1 MPFKNGMSIIFIVY
15 ANTLSKLTW
24 LAIRG
29 SPASLNVESTFFWYY
44 PTVPIFFYSIRL
56 LFKMYPY
63 LKLIETVS
71 LVLSTDPASSC
82 TSIQL
87 YYHLLKF
94 KHCKIKRQE
103 SALTHTHIR
112 KLKRLY
118 EHLAIITTS
127 PPACCLRS
135 FFSSLHFFFGSRTK
149 LEKPFSILIFLAP
162 CLLPLAYHTF
172 SSNSY
177 WL

>member
-71 LVLSTDPASSC
+71 LVLSTNPASSF

-87 YYHLLKF
+87 YYHLLKS

-103 SALTHTHIR
+103 GAHTHTHKEVEKVVWASCYYHHIS
-112 KLKRLY
+112 
-118 EHLAIITTS
+118 TS
-127 PPACCLRS
+127 ML
-135 FFSSLHFFFGSRTK
+135 LEVFFFFTAFFFWFKDKIRET
-149 LEKPFSILIFLAP
+149 IFNTDIPCPLPLAP
-162 CLLPLAYHTF
+162 CIPYLFLQ
-172 SSNSY
+172 
-177 WL
+177 